1 MIMGVLSS
9 IIMGKQHIA
18 EKMLAVNVFVHINT
32 GDLAK

>member
-1 MIMGVLSS
+1 
-9 IIMGKQHIA
+9 MGKQHIA